1 MDNRRMQ
8 LEAKKSY
15 NDTVLTQRFHAEFT
29 NSFFHPLMKYRRHM
43 NPIYYSTG
51 IRHRGL
57 KSLFDAQIHFH
68 SLGSAMQSP

>member
-1 MDNRRMQ
+1 MQ

-15 NDTVLTQRFHAEFT
+15 NGTVLTQHFHAEFT
-29 NSFFHPLMKYRRHM
+29 SSFFPVLMKYRRYM

-68 SLGSAMQSP
+68 SLDSAMKSP